1 MGFIVN
7 QLVGTAKGK
16 IGNYVYRRKKTGESY
31 ISQLPKKYK
40 KTKEIKAIFNR
51 HKFGMNVK
59 FAAAVNDSPILK
71 SIWKYAKLKGKS
83 AYNKINIS
91 NHNYASEN
99 FMQLDSH
106 ITPEG
111 RDLGIT
117 SMHLD
122 SNKLEVGFKVIGNI
136 VNRFQPPY
144 MAVAMIHLYNPVNHI
159 KKPDN
164 YHRFLTIEE
173 EFSDLQFVEG
183 KLLKFKFKS
192 SKNTFGIINDYINVV
207 VYFTIICLNNN
218 IGNPDWTLSK
228 GTIIKGLKQYNENL
242 IRESKLTGHNQPS
255 ETTPAK
261 PVYNVRLR

>member
-40 KTKEIKAIFNR
+40 KTKEIQAIINR
-51 HKFGMNVK
+51 KRFSMNVK

-71 SIWKYAKLKGKS
+71 SIWKYAKLPGKS
-83 AYNKINIS
+83 AYNKINKS
-91 NHNYASEN
+91 NHHSSSDN
-99 FMQLDSH
+99 FMYTDAH

-117 SMHLD
+117 SMQLNND
-122 SNKLEVGFKVIGNI
+122 KLEIEFEVFGNI

-144 MAVAMIHLYNPVNHI
+144 FAVAMIHLYNPVNHI

-173 EFSDLQFVEG
+173 EFSGIIFMEG
-183 KLLKFKFKS
+183 KILKFKFKS
-192 SKNTFGIINDYINVV
+192 EKNTFRIINDYNNVV
-207 VYFTIICLNNN
+207 VYFAIICKKNN
-218 IGNPDWTLSK
+218 IGNPDWTNSE
-228 GTIIKGLKQYNENL
+228 GTIIKGLDHYNENKAR
-242 IRESKLTGHNQPS
+242 IYKLTGQNQ
-255 ETTPAK
+255 TTDTIPAK
-261 PVYNVRLR
+261 PVYNVRIR